1 MRVLLCLQKEGLVDG
16 YDSVNTPDDLN
27 NILSAQATEINCE
40 NTLDFVKNKDSVL
53 REIVSKL
60 RKGGR
65 LLIKGNDLEEVSR
78 AVTNGFLKVDDAI
91 NMLYSGRTSTS
102 TIALVMQTLT
112 GYGLNILN
120 VRLSGVEYFIS
131 SERPQ

>member
-40 NTLDFVKNKDSVL
+40 NTLDFVKNKDAVL

>member
-1 MRVLLCLQKEGLVDG
+1 MRVLLSLNNELVDG
-16 YDSVNTPDDLN
+16 YDSVNSPDNLT

-40 NTLDFVKNKDSVL
+40 NTLDFVKNKEAVL
-53 REIVSKL
+53 RDIVSKL

-78 AVTNGFLKVDDAI
+78 AVTNGFLKVEDAI

-112 GYGLNILN
+112 GYGLSILN

-131 SERPQ
+131 CERPQ